1 MKIINIQNGNDV
13 QQLSYDYESGVYT
26 FENDIV
32 MGEWKVGRIILIGG
46 PESSIY
52 KHDFRNYFEFVLTD
66 CTGESHPLRWHF
78 NGGDEVLDAYWG
90 DNAAESL
97 PHFFA
102 THPVFTAKDWNDYA
116 EKARKIRL
124 AIKEF

>member
-52 KHDFRNYFEFVLTD
+52 KHDFRNYF
-66 CTGESHPLRWHF
+66 
-78 NGGDEVLDAYWG
+78 
-90 DNAAESL
+90 
-97 PHFFA
+97 
-102 THPVFTAKDWNDYA
+102 
-116 EKARKIRL
+116 
-124 AIKEF
+124 